1 MSVKCGGS
9 ALISVDIG
17 DIHEHLCFS
26 TKLRSDMPENALIV
40 DNDFFFAKFLGDLL
54 KERGFNVFQAYDG
67 KQGILA
73 LENQIMDYIFVN
85 ILMPRIDGRQFIDF
99 VREKYSGVDFSII
112 GVSDSHVELQELQKD
127 VGADYF
133 FQKHPMKKMPE
144 YVDKFM
150 AFVEGDPFLS
160 TPDKDLFDQEKV
172 FRRQATV
179 DLLESLSF
187 QQGIIESAGMGIIVA
202 EKDARIVFIN
212 KLALTILNQS
222 LTEVLSRRITEVF
235 PAREKKKILAGLKR
249 VAQDVQLARKNFG
262 VMMNNIGVQIT
273 VSILRVDGEVDGWV
287 LMLDPMDPLN
297 EMD

>member
-1 MSVKCGGS
+1 
-9 ALISVDIG
+9 
-17 DIHEHLCFS
+17 
-26 TKLRSDMPENALIV
+26 MPENALIV

-73 LENQIMDYIFVN
+73 LEGQMMDYIFVN
-85 ILMPRIDGRQFIDF
+85 ILMPRIDGKQFIDF
-99 VREKYSGVDFSII
+99 VREKYSDVDFSII
-112 GVSDSHVELQELQKD
+112 GVSDSLVELRELQKD

-144 YVDKFM
+144 YVEKFM

-160 TPDKDLFDQEKV
+160 TPEKDLFDQEKV

-202 EKDARIVFIN
+202 EKDARIVFMN

-222 LTEVLSRRITEVF
+222 LSDVLSHRITEVF
-235 PAREKKKILAGLKR
+235 PSGEKKKILNGLKM
-249 VAQDVQLARKNFG
+249 VAQDTQLKRKSIA
-262 VMMNNIGVQIT
+262 VIMNNIAVKVT
-273 VSILRVDGEVDGWV
+273 VSILKIDGEIDGWV
-287 LMLDPMDPLN
+287 LMLDHRDPLD
-297 EMD
+297 EIH